1 MAKAAAA
8 KGSAGKSRLSE
19 SIMSP
24 NAPLPPPVVS
34 STAVL
39 SPTNATANAM
49 SPTDVI
55 APMTARKPSIH
66 VPSKLVSG
74 GP

>member
-39 SPTNATANAM
+39 SPTNAM